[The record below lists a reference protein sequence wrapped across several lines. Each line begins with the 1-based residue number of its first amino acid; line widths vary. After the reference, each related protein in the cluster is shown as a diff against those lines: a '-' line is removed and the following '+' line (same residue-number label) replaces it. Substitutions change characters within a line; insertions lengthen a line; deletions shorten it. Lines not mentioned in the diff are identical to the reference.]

1 MRIFVISPVRGIAES
16 EVRAM
21 ATYVS
26 ALEEEHDVYWP
37 LRDTPQDDPT
47 GVEICR
53 RNRQA
58 IADCDEAWVW
68 WNPDS
73 AGSKFDLGI
82 AWALHKPL
90 RLIRQCVP
98 TPHKSFENVMLHWQE
113 HGPKEAIP

>member
-1 MRIFVISPVRGIAES
+1 MRIFVICPVRGITES
-16 EVRAM
+16 ERQAIKV
-21 ATYVS
+21 YV
-26 ALEEEHDVYWP
+26 AGLENNHYVYWP

-53 RNRQA
+53 LNREA
-58 IADCDEAWVW
+58 IADCDEVWVW

-73 AGSKFDLGI
+73 AGSKFDLGM
-82 AWALHKPL
+82 AWALRKPL

-113 HGPKEAIP
+113 HGAGGE